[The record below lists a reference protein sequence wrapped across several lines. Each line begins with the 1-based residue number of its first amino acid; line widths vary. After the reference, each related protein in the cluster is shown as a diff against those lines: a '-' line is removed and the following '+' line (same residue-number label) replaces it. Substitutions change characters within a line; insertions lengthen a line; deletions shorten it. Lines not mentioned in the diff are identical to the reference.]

1 MGSSTAAQPRGSA
14 ALGRSKLRAWH
25 LIAGVLALLLCALL
39 SVLLGAAELGAQRVL
54 GEIGAQLTGGM
65 SPLSEREAAI
75 LWQLRVPRV
84 VLGAL
89 VGAALAVSGAAF
101 QGVFRNPL
109 ADPYLL
115 GSAAGA
121 GLAATIALAVV
132 PSAAA
137 SGTSGPVQGAAFVG
151 ALGGVGLTW
160 LLGRSAGGETA
171 TLVLA
176 GVAVGSFLTAGQ
188 TFMQQLNLES
198 LQQVYMWLLGR
209 LSTSGWQDVLVVLPH
224 LVISAAVLWAS
235 ARLLDLLGTGD
246 EEAAALG
253 VHPGRVRALVLVAAS
268 LATAAAVSV
277 AGLIGFVGLVVP
289 HLVRLAAGGSYRIIV
304 PLSLLFGG
312 AFLVLADML
321 ARSVMAPAE
330 LPIGVITA
338 FTGAPFFAALLR
350 ARRSAG

>member
-25 LIAGVLALLLCALL
+25 LVAGVLALLLCALL

-54 GEIGAQLTGGM
+54 GEVGAQLTGGM

-89 VGAALAVSGAAF
+89 VGAALAVSGAAL

-121 GLAATIALAVV
+121 GLAATVALALV

-151 ALGGVGLTW
+151 ALGGV
-160 LLGRSAGGETA
+160 A
-171 TLVLA
+171 
-176 GVAVGSFLTAGQ
+176 
-188 TFMQQLNLES
+188 
-198 LQQVYMWLLGR
+198 
-209 LSTSGWQDVLVVLPH
+209 
-224 LVISAAVLWAS
+224 
-235 ARLLDLLGTGD
+235 
-246 EEAAALG
+246 
-253 VHPGRVRALVLVAAS
+253 
-268 LATAAAVSV
+268 
-277 AGLIGFVGLVVP
+277 
-289 HLVRLAAGGSYRIIV
+289 
-304 PLSLLFGG
+304 
-312 AFLVLADML
+312 
-321 ARSVMAPAE
+321 
-330 LPIGVITA
+330 
-338 FTGAPFFAALLR
+338 
-350 ARRSAG
+350 

>member
-1 MGSSTAAQPRGSA
+1 VSDRLGALTRSRLRPRHLVIGLLVLLGSM
-14 ALGRSKLRAWH
+14 
-25 LIAGVLALLLCALL
+25 VL
-39 SVLLGAAELGAQRVL
+39 SVLVGAAGLGWQRVL
-54 GEIGAQLTGGM
+54 GEIAAQLTGGV

-75 LWQLRVPRV
+75 LWELRVPRT
-84 VLGAL
+84 VLGLL

-115 GSAAGA
+115 GSASGA
-121 GLAATIALAVV
+121 GLAVTIVIALV
-132 PSAAA
+132 PQYGLGVPVQAAA
-137 SGTSGPVQGAAFVG
+137 FAG

-160 LLGRSAGGETA
+160 LVGRSAGSDTA

-176 GVAVGSFLTAGQ
+176 GVAVGAFLTAGQ
-188 TFMQQLNLES
+188 TFVQQLRVES
-198 LQQVYMWLLGR
+198 LQQVYMWILGR
-209 LSTSGWQDVLVVLPH
+209 LSTTGWREVLVVLPY
-224 LVISAAVLWAS
+224 LVVAALVLLVC

-246 EEAAALG
+246 EEAASLG
-253 VHPGRVRALVLVAAS
+253 VKPGRVRALVLIAAS

-312 AFLVLADML
+312 VFLVLADML
-321 ARSVMAPAE
+321 ARTVLAPAE
-330 LPIGVITA
+330 VPIGVITA
-338 FTGAPFFAALLR
+338 FTGAPFFALLLQ
-350 ARRSAG
+350 RRHS